1 VALLDET
8 RFSTRTRAPRWPTAD
23 DDALIRGASA
33 GDDGAFEEIFARYNA
48 PLVRYCRGILLDDDA
63 AQDAAQ
69 NALAAALRAL
79 QAGRS
84 TPRVLGPWLYR
95 IAQREA
101 FDISRR
107 RRREAAA
114 RQHHGPDGEDALLS
128 IAAPNDERV
137 RERLRDLVGDLAR
150 LPLRQRSALLL
161 RELSGLGYGD
171 IAVALETTPDAARQS
186 VMEARL
192 ALVDAGAG
200 RQDSC
205 GDVRALLDSGDR
217 RRLRGR
223 RVRSHLSDC
232 TGCRDFAASL
242 DTRRH
247 DLALLFPL
255 GPALASGGG
264 ALAVVTGGGVAA
276 GGAGVAA
283 SGWSLG
289 LGGLG
294 ASGAAKCAL
303 ACTAALVGVGSI
315 AETVVVHP
323 PGTTPKVR
331 VVAQAPQPTGTGAA
345 SASAAPTPS
354 RTVRSST
361 LRSSARHPARTAK
374 PRRGASLAIRMPV
387 RSESVSVGQ
396 HTAPVAAPA
405 PKATPA
411 PSATTPATATTSA
424 PATTATT
431 ATTPAKVATPNP
443 AKSAVGAEL
452 QRRTQEAVAKITT
465 EANTAVKQV
474 VETSVQTVQKTLGAV
489 QETVQKATTA
499 ALTGVQ
505 AQLEA
510 VRRLLKPPPSQP

>member
-33 GDDGAFEEIFARYNA
+33 GDDGAFAEIFARYNA

-114 RQHHGPDGEDALLS
+114 RQHDGPDGEDALLS

-137 RERLRDLVGDLAR
+137 RERLRDLIGDLAR

-255 GPALASGGG
+255 GPALVSGGG
-264 ALAVVTGGGVAA
+264 ALAAVTGGSVAA

-283 SGWSLG
+283 GGWSLG
-289 LGGLG
+289 LGSLG

-323 PGTTPKVR
+323 PGTAPKVK
-331 VVAQAPQPTGTGAA
+331 VVAQAPQPTGTGAT

-354 RTVRSST
+354 RTVRSSSA
-361 LRSSARHPARTAK
+361 RSSARRPARAVK
-374 PRRGASLAIRMPV
+374 PKRSASLAIRMPAH
-387 RSESVSVGQ
+387 SESASVGQ
-396 HTAPVAAPA
+396 HTAPVAPAPA
-405 PKATPA
+405 PKASPA
-411 PSATTPATATTSA
+411 PPTAAPAATTTSTPTT
-424 PATTATT
+424 P

-452 QRRTQEAVAKITT
+452 ERRTQEAVATLTT
-465 EANTAVKQV
+465 QANTAVKQV
-474 VETSVQTVQKTLGAV
+474 VESSVQTVQKTLGAV
-489 QETVQKATTA
+489 QQTVQQATTA

-510 VRRLLKPPPSQP
+510 VRRLLQPPPSQP